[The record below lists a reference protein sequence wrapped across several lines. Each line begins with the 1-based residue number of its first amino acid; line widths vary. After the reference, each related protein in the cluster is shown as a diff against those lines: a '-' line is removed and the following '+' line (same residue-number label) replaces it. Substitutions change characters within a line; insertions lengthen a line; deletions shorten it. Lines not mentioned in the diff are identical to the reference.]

1 MDDCGRS
8 IAVMQPYLFPYI
20 GYFQLINAVD
30 KFVIYD
36 DVNYINKGWI
46 NRNNIIINKQKA
58 LFTISLAGASQ
69 NKLINEIDI
78 SDNFEKLL
86 KTIQF
91 SYSKAPYFRQTYEI
105 LNKIV
110 SFENRNLSLFI
121 TNSLETI
128 LDYLNID
135 TEILL
140 SSNLNKDSGLKGQ
153 VKIMSICKELNAE
166 TYVNPIGGIDLYD
179 KEYFDNNGVDLFFI
193 ETGYLQYNQFS
204 SEFEPCLSILDV
216 MMHNSPQ
223 NIKQMLNE
231 FVLL

>member
-36 DVNYINKGWI
+36 DVNYIKKGWI

-179 KEYFDNNGVDLFFI
+179 KEYFDTTCYR
-193 ETGYLQYNQFS
+193 ER
-204 SEFEPCLSILDV
+204 
-216 MMHNSPQ
+216 
-223 NIKQMLNE
+223 
-231 FVLL
+231 